1 LIDTLAPYIHTFGL
15 AACILI
21 VGTTA
26 LMAATADSEAARP
39 AALALTGAL
48 LTWGAT
54 AFVILN
60 PFPIAWFR
68 AATLSMWLLLSV
80 LAGIVAWYCRPPV
93 RPDEPPEEPHV
104 FPKING
110 KFVAFDK
117 TSGVEADM
125 LRRTYRAR
133 TRK

>member
-1 LIDTLAPYIHTFGL
+1 LIDTLAPYIHIAG
-15 AACILI
+15 AVGCILI

-54 AFVILN
+54 AFVVLN

-80 LAGIVAWYCRPPV
+80 LAGVVAWYCRPPA
-93 RPDEPPEEPHV
+93 RPEEPPEEPHV

-110 KFVAFDK
+110 QWKAWSD
-117 TSGVEADM
+117 TDSIEADA
-125 LRRTYRAR
+125 LRRTYR
-133 TRK
+133 RK